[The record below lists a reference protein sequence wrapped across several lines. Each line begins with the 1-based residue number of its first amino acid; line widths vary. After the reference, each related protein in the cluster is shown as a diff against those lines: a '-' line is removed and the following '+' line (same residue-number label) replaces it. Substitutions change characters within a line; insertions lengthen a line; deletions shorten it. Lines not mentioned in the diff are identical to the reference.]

1 MFNSG
6 NYFPPPSNFTKNH
19 PTNTLKSVLP
29 TQPVDK
35 MEETTTQVRRT
46 RTAFTNVQLMELE
59 KEFEKCIYLHRSRRI
74 DISQRLSLNETH
86 VKVWFQN
93 RRMKI
98 KRAPIIANGNKV
110 TKSFREDHKIMR
122 RLMSSKSMTKSTNTS
137 LLTEDIPKENV
148 IPKKPIAPPR
158 PAKMPISSMPSP
170 TVQYQQFP
178 PIPSTVNHTKPLIEL
193 YQIIPTPASAFHQYQ
208 VPPPQ
213 LFEDPQLQFY
223 ENSLNLPATQVF
235 FQPNHQY
242 QSQQYWNQYQFHQT
256 NQEQLQQYQQ
266 QFQQYYQSPPVQNQQ
281 VQFQQLASSRTLLE
295 NSEVSTNFDTNI
307 YKDVHKPDELISAET
322 LDLSEFLK
330 FNKPQEKME
339 TIQIKEEPKDELF
352 DILEEIYK
360 SGLQDERQQLS
371 TVSLSESINSFE
383 AISNNFSI
391 SENKSDNK
399 SENNLKIEY
408 EDISFDEEISDPQ
421 TSINNLSFDQVHQNI
436 SDFV

>member
-6 NYFPPPSNFTKNH
+6 NYFPPPSNFTMNQS
-19 PTNTLKSVLP
+19 TNTLKSVLP

-35 MEETTTQVRRT
+35 TEETSTQVRRT

-74 DISQRLSLNETH
+74 DISKRLSLNETH

-98 KRAPIIANGNKV
+98 KRAPIIANGNK
-110 TKSFREDHKIMR
+110 
-122 RLMSSKSMTKSTNTS
+122 
-137 LLTEDIPKENV
+137 
-148 IPKKPIAPPR
+148 PIAPPR
-158 PAKMPISSMPSP
+158 AAEIPISSMPNP
-170 TVQYQQFP
+170 VQYQQFP
-178 PIPSTVNHTKPLIEL
+178 QMPSTVNHTKPLIEL
-193 YQIIPTPASAFHQYQ
+193 YQIIPTPASAFQQYQ
-208 VPPPQ
+208 LPPQ
-213 LFEDPQLQFY
+213 VFEHPQPQFY
-223 ENSLNLPATQVF
+223 ENDLNLPATQVF

-266 QFQQYYQSPPVQNQQ
+266 QFQQYYQSQPIQTEQ
-281 VQFQQLASSRTLLE
+281 VQFQPITSSST
-295 NSEVSTNFDTNI
+295 NFSKSSEVSTTFDKNI
-307 YKDVHKPDELISAET
+307 YEDVHKLAELPSVDS

-360 SGLQDERQQLS
+360 SGLQDERQLS
-371 TVSLSESINSFE
+371 TSLSESINSFE
-383 AISNNFSI
+383 VSNNFTL
-391 SENKSDNK
+391 SEIKSK
-399 SENNLKIEY
+399 NLNSQY
-408 EDISFDEEISDPQ
+408 EDISFDEDTIDPQ
-421 TSINNLSFDQVHQNI
+421 TSINNLSFDQVHQSP
-436 SDFV
+436 SDFS